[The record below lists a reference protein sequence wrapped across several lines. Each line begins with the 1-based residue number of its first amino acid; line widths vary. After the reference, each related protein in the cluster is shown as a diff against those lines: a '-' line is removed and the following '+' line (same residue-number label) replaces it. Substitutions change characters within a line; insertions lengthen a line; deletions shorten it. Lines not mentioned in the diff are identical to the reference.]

1 MPPDAV
7 TVVSKAEFS
16 VAPGNGLVVVMF
28 NPLEGAAM
36 VNVKEIEG
44 CVPPT
49 AVATIV
55 TEVAVCVAGGV
66 YVAVCTV
73 LGGVPA

>member
-1 MPPDAV
+1 M
-7 TVVSKAEFS
+7 VVPMVSALEA
-16 VAPGNGLVVVMF
+16 AP
-28 NPLEGAAM
+28 M

-55 TEVAVCVAGGV
+55 TELAVCAAGGV
-66 YVAVCTV
+66 YLAVCTV
-73 LGGVPA
+73 LGGVPG